1 MVIASSRSMFW
12 KLFIPVAA
20 MLLASAIAATLYLP
34 SVIQRNAEQEAVS
47 VGQDTVK
54 QFKALRKY
62 YTENV
67 VSKILAKGTLGVSF
81 DHHNDPNTVPLPA
94 TMIHDLSA
102 LLQDSGT
109 SLKLYSP
116 FPFPNRGERVLDQ
129 FGTDAWAFFQTHPD
143 KTFFRTESLGD
154 KTIVRVAIADRM
166 VDQACLNCHN
176 ALKSSPKTDWKLNDV
191 RGVLEV
197 DSSKQLDSG
206 ERLVTQV
213 LATLGVI
220 MLLIALSLRFIYQR
234 SIARPLN
241 AALDTAKVLT
251 EGSEEKLVAVK
262 AIADGNLEQDFAVTR
277 VPDIDPRTVSK
288 DEVGVLLTSIVHM
301 SEVQAALDEAFQKMT
316 LSLRNSR
323 ADEKARD
330 WQKTGQND
338 LGDLMRGEHEPGEM
352 ANKVLGYLVQRV
364 GASVGAFYLYH
375 EQTEELEL
383 TASYALTRRK
393 HLSERLKLG
402 EGLLGQAAREHK
414 TICLT
419 QVPSD
424 YLTIGSALGEGVP
437 RNVTAVPLVHGD
449 NLIGALELGTFKAFS
464 DAELEFLERAKEG
477 IAIGF
482 GVSLSRHRTQELLA
496 QTQQQSEELR
506 VQQEELQQSNEELEE
521 RADMLE
527 QQREQIRQKN
537 REVEATSHELQLKA
551 IGLEKANTYKS
562 EFLANMSH
570 ELRTPLNSMLILSGI
585 LKDNKGQNLND
596 KQVEYATTINNAG
609 QDLLNLINDILDLS
623 KVEAGKVEL
632 HYETV
637 SPQQLVGTLETLFKP
652 LAEQKA
658 LSLGVEVA
666 SNVPADLHLD
676 VGRTQQIL
684 KNLMSNAFKFTEKGG
699 VSMRV
704 AVPRDNPLAVAA
716 VAFAVT
722 DTGVGVA
729 SDKQSLIFEAFKQ
742 ADGGITRTYGGTG
755 LGLSI
760 SLQLA
765 RTMGGDLRI
774 TSAVGKGST
783 FTLFLPL
790 TEPTGLGGGVVH
802 GNAAVRPGVPAA
814 SAAGAFTVADDRA
827 TVQVRDRSILIVEDD
842 VGFARILV
850 DAVRARGFKALVAV
864 DGETGIALAQ
874 QFLPSAVLLDVSL
887 PKMDGWGVAQCLKDL
902 PLTSRIPVHFLTGQE
917 DRQRAMDL
925 GALGLVT
932 KPVSSDQLG
941 QVIQSIEA
949 TLAQSGKKL
958 LIVED
963 NADQVKSLLALL
975 SERDVAVQV
984 ATSGQEALARVR
996 AEHFDCMVLDLGLTD
1011 MTGFELLNHL
1021 QGLDQ
1026 ARRIPVIIHSARDL
1040 TRDEERDLRRYAQSI
1055 IVKGAKSPER
1065 LLSEVTLFLHLVE
1078 SKLDPAQQKNMRSS
1092 MDSDTALAGKKM
1104 LIVDDDMR
1112 NVFSLTS
1119 LLTDN
1124 GIEVVE
1130 AENGREALSRLAEH
1144 ADIHV
1149 VLMDIMM
1156 PEMDGF
1162 EAMREIRRNP
1172 LLRDLPVIAMTA
1184 KAMQGDHQKCLDAG
1198 ASDYIAKPIDT
1209 QKLLSLLRV
1218 WACRS

>member
-1 MVIASSRSMFW
+1 MRIASSRSMFW

-20 MLLASAIAATLYLP
+20 MLLVSAIAAALYLP

-47 VGQDTVK
+47 AGQDTVK

-67 VSKILAKGTLGVSF
+67 VAKILAKGTLSVSF
-81 DHHNDPNTVPLPA
+81 EHRNDPNTVPLPA

-102 LLQDSGT
+102 LLKDSGT

-116 FPFPNRGERVLDQ
+116 FPFPNRGERVLDK
-129 FGTDAWAFFQTHPD
+129 FGTDAWAYFQTHPD

-154 KTIVRVAIADRM
+154 KTMVRVAIADRM

-176 ALKSSPKTDWKLNDV
+176 TLKSSPKTDWKLNDV

-206 ERLVTQV
+206 QRLVPQV
-213 LATLGVI
+213 LATLSVI
-220 MLLIALSLRFIYQR
+220 MLLIAFSLRFIYQR

-241 AALDTAKVLT
+241 AALDTAQVLT
-251 EGSEEKLVAVK
+251 EGSEEKLIAVK
-262 AIADGNLEQDFAVTR
+262 AIANGNLEQDFAVAR
-277 VPDIDPRTVSK
+277 VPDIDRRSLSD
-288 DEVGVLLTSIVHM
+288 DEAGVLLKSIVHM
-301 SEVQAALDEAFQKMT
+301 SEVQAALDEAFRKMT
-316 LSLRNSR
+316 LALRKSR
-323 ADEKARD
+323 SDEEARD
-330 WQKTGQND
+330 WQKTGLND
-338 LGDLMRGEHEPGEM
+338 LGDLMRGEHEPAEM
-352 ANKVLGYLVQRV
+352 ADKVLGYLVQRV
-364 GASVGAFYLYH
+364 GSSVGAFYLYH
-375 EQTEELEL
+375 EQSDDLAF
-383 TASYALTRRK
+383 TAGYALLRGK
-393 HLSERLKLG
+393 QLSARLRLG
-402 EGLLGQAAREHK
+402 EGLLGQAARERK

-424 YLTIGSALGEGVP
+424 YMSIGSALGEGVP
-437 RNVTAVPLVHGD
+437 RNVIAVPLVHGD
-449 NLIGALELGTFKAFS
+449 NLVGALELGTFKAFS

-482 GVSLSRHRTQELLA
+482 GVSLSRHRTHELLA
-496 QTQQQSEELR
+496 QTQAQSEELR
-506 VQQEELQQSNEELEE
+506 VQQEELQQSNAELEE

-537 REVEATSHELQLKA
+537 REVESASQELQRKA

-585 LKDNKGQNLND
+585 LKDNKSQNLND

-637 SPQQLVGTLETLFKP
+637 SPNQLIDSLETLFKP

-658 LSLGVEVA
+658 LSLSAEVA
-666 SNVPADLHLD
+666 SNVPDILHLD

-699 VSMRV
+699 VSMRI
-704 AVPRDNPLAVAA
+704 AVPRENPLAVAA
-716 VAFAVT
+716 IAFAVT

-729 SDKQSLIFEAFKQ
+729 SDKHKLIFEAFKQ

-765 RTMGGDLRI
+765 RTMGGDLGI
-774 TSAVGKGST
+774 ASALGKGST

-790 TEPTGLGGGVVH
+790 SEPTH
-802 GNAAVRPGVPAA
+802 PSAAPRPAVAMPPA
-814 SAAGAFTVADDRA
+814 SAAGAFTVPDDCADLH
-827 TVQVRDRSILIVEDD
+827 VRDKSILIVEDD
-842 VGFARILV
+842 VNFARILV
-850 DAVRARGFKALVAV
+850 DAVRARGFKALVAL

-874 QFLPSAVLLDVSL
+874 KFLPSAVLLDVTL
-887 PKMDGWGVAQCLKDL
+887 PKVDGWGVAQSLKDS
-902 PLTSRIPVHFLTGQE
+902 PHTQHIPVHFLTGQE

-925 GALGLVT
+925 GALGFVT
-932 KPVSSDQLG
+932 KPVSSDQLS

-949 TLAQSGKKL
+949 ALAQTGKKL

-975 SERDVAVQV
+975 SEHDVAVQV
-984 ATSGQEALARVR
+984 ATSGKQAIACMEAER
-996 AEHFDCMVLDLGLTD
+996 FDCMVLDLGLSD
-1011 MTGFELLNHL
+1011 MTGFELLDHL
-1021 QGLDQ
+1021 QGREHAL
-1026 ARRIPVIIHSARDL
+1026 RIPVIIHSARDL

-1078 SKLDPAQQKNMRSS
+1078 RTLDPTQQKSVRSS
-1092 MDSDTALAGKKM
+1092 MDSDRALAGKKM

-1119 LLTDN
+1119 LLTDY

-1130 AENGREALSRLAEH
+1130 AENGLEALSRLAQN

-1162 EAMREIRRNP
+1162 EAMREIRKNP
-1172 LLRDLPVIAMTA
+1172 RYRDLPVIAMTA